1 MASNSDV
8 TRLGKGCRQ
17 TGSKVTR
24 CTFLRTDLR
33 GDESSGHPGLSGCDC
48 ERVHWKGQNN
58 EPLEARV
65 LVDRRQF
72 LNFATASTVA
82 TAVHPFETEQKKKHW
97 PQKNSTVFAFQQVDV
112 FSSKPLLGNP
122 LAVVIGADALSDE
135 QMAAFA
141 SWTNLSETT
150 FLLEPKSP
158 DADYRVRIFTRQR
171 EVPFAGHPTL
181 GSCHVW
187 LAVGGVA
194 KGREI
199 VQECGLGL
207 IHIRRAPERLS
218 FVAPKLVRSGPV
230 EPEVL
235 ARVVRGLDLA
245 PDAIMA
251 SNWVD
256 NGSGWLAI
264 MLRSREG
271 VLALRP
277 NYSTLTGLKV
287 GVFAAFNPLKDGNS
301 AQFEVRAFSV
311 EDVGH
316 EDPVTGSLNAGLAQW
331 LIGSRIAPSEYVVSQ
346 GTVLKRMGRV
356 YIEQNG
362 FQIWVGGTVRTCV
375 IGKLM
380 L

>member
-1 MASNSDV
+1 M
-8 TRLGKGCRQ
+8 
-17 TGSKVTR
+17 
-24 CTFLRTDLR
+24 
-33 GDESSGHPGLSGCDC
+33 
-48 ERVHWKGQNN
+48 
-58 EPLEARV
+58 
-65 LVDRRQF
+65 LVDRRKF
-72 LNFATASTVA
+72 LNFATAGTVVSA
-82 TAVHPFETEQKKKHW
+82 IPHFETQQNKKQW
-97 PQKNSTVFAFQQVDV
+97 PPDNSTVFDFQQVDV
-112 FSSKPLLGNP
+112 FSSEPLRGNP
-122 LAVVIGADALSDE
+122 LAVVIGADALSAE
-135 QMAAFA
+135 QMAVFA

-150 FLLEPKSP
+150 FLLKPKSP
-158 DADYRVRIFTRQR
+158 NADYRVRIFTRQR

-187 LAVGGVA
+187 LAAGGVA
-194 KGREI
+194 KDTEI

-230 EPEVL
+230 EAEIL

-256 NGSGWLAI
+256 NGSDWLAI
-264 MLRSREG
+264 MLRSREE

-277 NYSTLTGLKV
+277 NYSILAGLKV
-287 GVFAAFNPLKDGNS
+287 GVFAAFNPLKDGSS

-346 GTVLKRMGRV
+346 GTVLKRRGRV
-356 YIEQNG
+356 YIEQIG
-362 FQIWVGGTVRTCV
+362 SQIWVGGMVRTCV
-375 IGKLM
+375 MGKLM

>member
-1 MASNSDV
+1 M
-8 TRLGKGCRQ
+8 
-17 TGSKVTR
+17 
-24 CTFLRTDLR
+24 
-33 GDESSGHPGLSGCDC
+33 
-48 ERVHWKGQNN
+48 
-58 EPLEARV
+58 
-65 LVDRRQF
+65 LVDRREF
-72 LNFATASTVA
+72 LGLATASTVA
-82 TAVHPFETEQKKKHW
+82 GAIHGFETEQDKKQRLPKS
-97 PQKNSTVFAFQQVDV
+97 STVFAFQQVDV
-112 FSSKPLLGNP
+112 FSSRPLLGNP

-141 SWTNLSETT
+141 RWTNLSETT
-150 FLLEPKSP
+150 FLLEPKLP
-158 DADYRVRIFTRQR
+158 DADYRVRIFTRNR

-187 LAVGGVA
+187 LAAGGVA
-194 KGREI
+194 KGKEI

-207 IHIRRAPERLS
+207 VHIRSSPERLS

-235 ARVVRGLDLA
+235 ARVVKGLDLA

-256 NGSGWLAI
+256 NSSGWLAI
-264 MLRSREG
+264 MLRSREE

-277 NYSTLTGLKV
+277 SYSILAGLKV
-287 GVFAAFNPLKDGNS
+287 GAFAAFDPLKDGNS

-331 LIGSRIAPSEYVVSQ
+331 LIESRIAPPQYTVSQ
-346 GTVLKRMGRV
+346 GTVLKRLGRV
-356 YIEQNG
+356 YIERNG
-362 FQIWVGGTVRTCV
+362 SQIWVGGTVRTCV
-375 IGKLM
+375 AGKLM